1 MGKMSYIS
9 HLCETKNIKE
19 LVKEL
24 NTPELTGL
32 TGKTPKEIAIG
43 FIEAHHKIKTNRK
56 DSAYRVLN
64 KIHEEL
70 KEESYD

>member
-1 MGKMSYIS
+1 MGRMSYIS

-19 LVKEL
+19 LIKEV

-32 TGKTPKEIAIG
+32 TSKTPKEIAIG
-43 FIEAHHKIKTNRK
+43 FIEAHHKIKDNKK
-56 DSAYRVLN
+56 DNAYKVLN

-70 KEESYD
+70 KKESHD